1 LAKVTLLSAVESGVR
16 DHLPWQS
23 RLPKAAVSE
32 LEELRERYQAGTLGP
47 KPFVVARLAIQAAK
61 ANGWSM
67 PSEKVI
73 ARWLKS

>member
-1 LAKVTLLSAVESGVR
+1 MAKVTLLSAVESGVR

-23 RLPKAAVSE
+23 RLPKAAIAE
-32 LEELRERYQAGTLGP
+32 LHELRKRYKAGTLGP
-47 KPFVVARLAIQAAK
+47 KPFVVARLAIQAGK